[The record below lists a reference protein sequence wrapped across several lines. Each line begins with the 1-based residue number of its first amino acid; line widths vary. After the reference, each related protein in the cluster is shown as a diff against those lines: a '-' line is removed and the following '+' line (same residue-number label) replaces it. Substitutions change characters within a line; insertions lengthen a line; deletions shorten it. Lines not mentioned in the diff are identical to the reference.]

1 MTRDL
6 AHDLIDRLAADLEPV
21 RPIAPLGVTLA
32 AVLASA
38 ALVGGVILSFY
49 DLHAELWT
57 TFMHDRT
64 YAGVLVGLGLAVL
77 GGCLAALASVVPGRE
92 AVLRAGA
99 GLVFGGLL
107 LAVGVAAA
115 TTRWAEASFPA
126 ASADHLMC
134 IVRGVGF
141 GLVPAAVVLFA
152 AARGWSARPRLT
164 VSMALLGT
172 GASGALLV
180 HLTCP
185 AIDPLHVLCTHTS
198 TPILMAVLFTAL
210 LVPAMRRWAR

>member
-32 AVLASA
+32 VVLASA
-38 ALVGGVILSFY
+38 ALVGGVVLSFY

-64 YAGVLVGLGLAVL
+64 YGGVLVGLGLAVL

-92 AVLRAGA
+92 AVLRGGA

-126 ASADHLMC
+126 ASAGHLMC

-141 GLVPAAVVLFA
+141 GLGSRCRIPRSDQRYRESG
-152 AARGWSARPRLT
+152 ARGSWVRRVCGNAR
-164 VSMALLGT
+164 VGT
-172 GASGALLV
+172 AGFVCRAG
-180 HLTCP
+180 
-185 AIDPLHVLCTHTS
+185 
-198 TPILMAVLFTAL
+198 
-210 LVPAMRRWAR
+210 RRR